1 MPRRICITQRIIQH
15 ITIPVQTLWVGIPW
29 HNGIRTEEAVN
40 IRRIPLPIHAKIMS
54 GAIPALR
61 PIDIRQDSVWKQFC
75 DINVI
80 TQLNIQ
86 LFNHLPLGR
95 RQHLTSQKIVKVQV
109 NCILALIQVHCYPYQ
124 RRIVGRVNYG
134 SGVGHNFIDV
144 SIHLSVGSRNVS

>member
-1 MPRRICITQRIIQH
+1 
-15 ITIPVQTLWVGIPW
+15 
-29 HNGIRTEEAVN
+29 
-40 IRRIPLPIHAKIMS
+40 MS